1 MSGVGPNVGFSWSP
15 AATAAE
21 FDLTASGSWVA
32 TFTGLLLLDGCGQ
45 GGGGGG
51 GAQPAKASST
61 SAGGGGGAG
70 GGPAMRDQR
79 VVPVTLGTTYTV
91 TIGDDPNTAG
101 AGGSSDGASVGQATS
116 GADTVFTD
124 GASVNEVFQ
133 GGMAGRGGRWHATDD
148 LRAFGGL
155 ELAGASLPSSTDA
168 NFVGFHL
175 LLPILRQG
183 GLGGR
188 TGNTTPQDGT
198 TGSPSVASTR
208 TNVAAAGVAGTNST
222 GIAGSGGGGGAT
234 GPFGG
239 IGGAGGKGGD
249 GSTTTATAGT
259 NGADASPT
267 SYGAG
272 GGGGGG
278 GGNGASASG
287 AGGNGGKG
295 GPGRLI
301 GYRIG

>member
-1 MSGVGPNVGFSWSP
+1 MRRGPI
-15 AATAAE
+15 AATPVVGSLAAE
-21 FDLTASGSWVA
+21 VTASGTWVA
-32 TFTGLLLLDGCGQ
+32 DFTGLVLLDGCGQ
-45 GGGGGG
+45 GGCGGG
-51 GAQPAKASST
+51 GARPAVANST
-61 SAGGGGGAG
+61 AAGGGGGAG

-79 VVPVTLGTTYTV
+79 IVPVVKGTTYTV
-91 TIGDDPNTAG
+91 TIGNDANTSG

-124 GASVNEVFQ
+124 GASVTEVFQ

-198 TGSPSVASTR
+198 TGSSSVASTR

-239 IGGAGGKGGD
+239 IGGAGGNGGA
-249 GSTTTATAGT
+249 GHATTGLPGD
-259 NGADASPT
+259 NGADAPAT

-278 GGNGASASG
+278 GGNAGTTSG
-287 AGGNGGKG
+287 NGGNGGKG
-295 GPGRLI
+295 GPGLLRI
-301 GYRIG
+301 YRYA